1 MKHYIINLFSQIKP
15 VVLKS
20 EINIMLM
27 VDKIIGIYGLLQQ
40 SILGVFVEVRK
51 IME

>member
-1 MKHYIINLFSQIKP
+1 
-15 VVLKS
+15 
-20 EINIMLM
+20 MLM
-27 VDKIIGIYGLLQQ
+27 VDKIIGIYGLLKK

>member
-1 MKHYIINLFSQIKP
+1 
-15 VVLKS
+15 
-20 EINIMLM
+20 MLM
-27 VDKIIGIYGLLQQ
+27 VDKIIGIYGLLQK